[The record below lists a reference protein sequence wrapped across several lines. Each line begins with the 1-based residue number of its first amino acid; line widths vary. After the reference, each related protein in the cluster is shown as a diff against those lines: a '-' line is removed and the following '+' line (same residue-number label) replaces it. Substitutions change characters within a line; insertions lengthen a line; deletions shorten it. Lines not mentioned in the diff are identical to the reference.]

1 MYNIDA
7 GCLIGLSITVS
18 VILAIA
24 LISALSICSV
34 YKKRCARLA
43 AENRI
48 LRRTI
53 KGQGSLRSASDAA
66 YQEMLNAAFGAR
78 RDN

>member
-1 MYNIDA
+1 MCNIDI
-7 GCLIGLSITVS
+7 GFLIGLSITAS
-18 VILAIA
+18 VILVTA
-24 LISALSICSV
+24 LLSVLSICFV

-53 KGQGSLRSASDAA
+53 KGQGSLRSASDVA

-78 RDN
+78 RGN